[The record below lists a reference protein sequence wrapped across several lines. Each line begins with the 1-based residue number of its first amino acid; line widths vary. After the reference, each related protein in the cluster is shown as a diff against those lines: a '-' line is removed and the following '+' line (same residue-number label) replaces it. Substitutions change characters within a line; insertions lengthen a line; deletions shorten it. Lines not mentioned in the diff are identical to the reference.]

1 MRIVHVIDHLRSR
14 GGGPAAVAANL
25 ARAQAE
31 AGHTVA
37 LCTEHPRAD
46 EPEFSTGRHTD
57 VRRFRNDGLLPAL
70 RGRHDAQGVV
80 AQALDDLRADVL
92 HLHGLWEP
100 ALLAA
105 ASAARQRRIPIA
117 ANTHGML
124 DEYAMR
130 VKPVKKAIAYQLI
143 YRKHAM
149 STSLLLAN
157 SQREAD
163 AMIARGLGARV
174 AVIPNGVELEALD
187 VERQRGAFRRA
198 HPELGEDP
206 YVLFLSRLDPIKGLD
221 IIVRAFAILH
231 QRGVN
236 ARLVVAGSDWG
247 AEAPLREAARSL
259 GVEDRVHLV
268 GPLYGD
274 EKKAAFADC
283 YCFALASIVETF
295 GIVIAESLAAGRPV
309 VITNTCHLDTIE
321 PNRVGVVTERTPE
334 AFADGLASVF
344 ADPAEADR
352 MGERGKELVRTRY
365 TWPAVVQACDAEYR
379 AHGITERN
387 SCSRS

>member
-25 ARAQAE
+25 AKAQAE

-37 LCTEHPRAD
+37 LCTEHTRD
-46 EPEFSTGRHTD
+46 NEPEFSTGEHVD
-57 VRRFRNDGLLPAL
+57 VRRFQNDGLLAAL
-70 RGRHDAQGVV
+70 RGRHDAQAVV
-80 AQALDDLRADVL
+80 AHALDDLRADVL

-105 ASAARQRRIPIA
+105 ASAAHKRGVPIA

-130 VKPVKKAIAYQLI
+130 VKPIKKAIAYRLI

-163 AMIARGLGARV
+163 AMIARGLGTRV
-174 AVIPNGVELEALD
+174 AVIPNGVELDALNVD
-187 VERQRGAFRRA
+187 QQKGAFRKA

-221 IIVRAFAILH
+221 IIVHAFAILR
-231 QRGVN
+231 QRGIA

-247 AEAPLREAARSL
+247 AETPLREAARSL
-259 GVEDRVHLV
+259 GIEDRVHLV

-274 EKKAAFADC
+274 DKKAAFADC

-295 GIVIAESLAAGRPV
+295 GIVIVESLAAGRPV
-309 VITNTCHLDTIE
+309 VITDTCHLDTIQ
-321 PNRVGVVTERTPE
+321 PNRVGIVTPRTPE
-334 AFADGLASVF
+334 AFAEGLTALF
-344 ADPAEADR
+344 GDPEEADR
-352 MGERGKELVRTRY
+352 MGQRGRQLVAERY
-365 TWPAVVQACDAEYR
+365 TWPAVVEACDKAYQS
-379 AHGITERN
+379 HGIRTHAPAP
-387 SCSRS
+387 S